1 MPLALF
7 GIGGGLG
14 LAVNLLVLF
23 LIVVYLALIY
33 WTYLDARRRIEDP
46 VLIACATAAS
56 VFPYLGTI
64 VYTILRPP
72 EFLEDRE
79 ERELELRA
87 AELELRQRIEQS
99 CPHCEYPVERS
110 YLRCPNCERRL
121 RNPCRKCHKPLD
133 PALGDLP
140 VLRDRGPQAAAAGA
154 RAAPHRPQRAA
165 RSAAQRKARADGTTR
180 REPAPPVAARE
191 ERPSSLQPFEPAD
204 WRLLPSDSERRVD
217 DPQRLLVP
225 TGAIRARFV
234 YGPAP
239 MATERTLILV
249 KPDAFERAL
258 TGEVIARFERKGLR
272 LVALKLMQ
280 ADEELANTHYAEHA
294 DKPFFGELVEFIT
307 RGDAGRAGAR
317 GTQRREGRAPG
328 DRRD

>member
-7 GIGGGLG
+7 GIGGALG
-14 LAVNLLVLF
+14 LAVNLVVLF

-121 RNPCRKCHKPLD
+121 RSPCRKCHKPLD
-133 PALGDLP
+133 PRWGICP
-140 VLRDRGPQAAAAGA
+140 YCETEVRKQQRPEREPRRTDR
-154 RAAPHRPQRAA
+154 QRAA

-180 REPAPPVAARE
+180 REPTAPVAARE
-191 ERPSSLQPFEPAD
+191 ERPTRSS
-204 WRLLPSDSERRVD
+204 RSSS
-217 DPQRLLVP
+217 
-225 TGAIRARFV
+225 
-234 YGPAP
+234 
-239 MATERTLILV
+239 
-249 KPDAFERAL
+249 
-258 TGEVIARFERKGLR
+258 
-272 LVALKLMQ
+272 
-280 ADEELANTHYAEHA
+280 
-294 DKPFFGELVEFIT
+294 
-307 RGDAGRAGAR
+307 
-317 GTQRREGRAPG
+317 
-328 DRRD
+328 

>member
-7 GIGGGLG
+7 GIDGGALG
-14 LAVNLLVLF
+14 LIVNLLVLF
-23 LIVVYLALIY
+23 LVVVYLALIY

-99 CPHCEYPVERS
+99 CPHCEYPIERS

-133 PALGDLP
+133 PRWGICPYCETEVRKERPAREP
-140 VLRDRGPQAAAAGA
+140 RRTDRQRTA
-154 RAAPHRPQRAA
+154 RAAAQRQA
-165 RSAAQRKARADGTTR
+165 RSDRTDRTDGSDRPTR
-180 REPAPPVAARE
+180 RQPRPVAARE
-191 ERPSSLQPFEPAD
+191 ERPTRSS
-204 WRLLPSDSERRVD
+204 RSSR
-217 DPQRLLVP
+217 
-225 TGAIRARFV
+225 
-234 YGPAP
+234 
-239 MATERTLILV
+239 
-249 KPDAFERAL
+249 
-258 TGEVIARFERKGLR
+258 
-272 LVALKLMQ
+272 
-280 ADEELANTHYAEHA
+280 
-294 DKPFFGELVEFIT
+294 
-307 RGDAGRAGAR
+307 
-317 GTQRREGRAPG
+317 
-328 DRRD
+328 

>member
-7 GIGGGLG
+7 GLDGGFG

-33 WTYLDARRRIEDP
+33 WTYLDARRRLEDP

-56 VFPYLGTI
+56 VFPFLGTI

-99 CPHCEYPVERS
+99 CPHCEYPIERS

-133 PALGDLP
+133 PRWGICPYCETEVRKERPA
-140 VLRDRGPQAAAAGA
+140 RETRRTDRQRTA
-154 RAAPHRPQRAA
+154 RAAAQRQA
-165 RSAAQRKARADGTTR
+165 RSERPDRADRDGGDRSDRPTR
-180 REPAPPVAARE
+180 RKTRAPVAARE
-191 ERPSSLQPFEPAD
+191 ERPSRSS
-204 WRLLPSDSERRVD
+204 RSSR
-217 DPQRLLVP
+217 
-225 TGAIRARFV
+225 
-234 YGPAP
+234 
-239 MATERTLILV
+239 
-249 KPDAFERAL
+249 
-258 TGEVIARFERKGLR
+258 
-272 LVALKLMQ
+272 
-280 ADEELANTHYAEHA
+280 
-294 DKPFFGELVEFIT
+294 
-307 RGDAGRAGAR
+307 
-317 GTQRREGRAPG
+317 
-328 DRRD
+328 